1 MNRGTR
7 DGGEGRETQG
17 KERIRVFKLS
27 GRSVRKVRG
36 AGERRRKGRRIDVE
50 AWRKRG
56 RRRLGDGGPRETGGA
71 QRAKPRCRRFGF
83 GKSAFVGNRARSAR
97 EGRDQWP

>member
-1 MNRGTR
+1 
-7 DGGEGRETQG
+7 
-17 KERIRVFKLS
+17 VFKLS
-27 GRSVRKVRG
+27 GCSVRKVRG

-50 AWRKRG
+50 ARWRKRG
-56 RRRLGDGGPRETGGA
+56 RRRLGDARRGTKGNGRGS
-71 QRAKPRCRRFGF
+71 AKPRCRRFGF